1 MPVTIPDAIPNGL
14 MDIDHIHKPLLETVE
29 ILASSESTHS
39 KLAIDIL
46 AEWNKRSAQ
55 LLSLKSSLQEK
66 EHSLTEKQL
75 HFSDNPNLYIT
86 VGDTFA
92 TDRLISSVSSVSL
105 DTEGGYVL
113 LPLQDIENINPYIGE
128 ITISKTSIGRPG
140 DVSTVRN
147 INRTD
152 TEISVDIAD
161 SPSDDPQALI
171 DQNPDSW
178 YTWEEVSVPLVQ
190 PTVFLGKLKSTIF
203 SLSGVLTDV
212 VKVAKNYGFIWKGV
226 IPGQGVVEKPLFR
239 LFKEHESP
247 DSCLLEL
254 EFKFTSPVPLS
265 TVRLTPL
272 ADLNCPLPIVKNITI
287 LTDKGN
293 VSPPGLPR
301 EITPNF
307 GKFSDQQKT
316 SIAKNVLSG
325 SGIFQ
330 LKSNALATGVRITLE
345 AKPIELKLGTAHLFK
360 IRQIDTSEKTYVL
373 GLRAFTRNT
382 HSSNR
387 VSFEGADN
395 ISNTDSK
402 RRYNFLGDLF
412 KSVPSALVYSRRSK
426 VQVQKTNNTIN
437 TNFTVFTKQVVDTQ
451 SSDGTNNYRKVSGT
465 NEDNALNTELSTR
478 LNAATQNTQNSIN
491 NAANTANLLASVGG
505 KKVIAILGLAGPAG
519 ILVGAALNGDLFRK
533 NKSYKSEDLVGVD
546 VWQAFRAAIIL
557 RDISFDSRVYQET
570 AEIITEELEFKEAVR
585 AVSLSSQIEI
595 PKDWG
600 VGVWFES
607 YIKTISGEWQ
617 SIKSEGDPS
626 SFSAKTYIEFPESV
640 TKIQCRF
647 ILRRPSNKLSE
658 SPIFTGYIVK
668 GIV

>member
-29 ILASSESTHS
+29 ILANSEDVHS
-39 KLAIDIL
+39 KFATDVL

-75 HFSDNPNLYIT
+75 NFSDNPNLYLT
-86 VGDTFA
+86 VGDTFS
-92 TDRLISSVSSVSL
+92 TDRLISSTSSIST
-105 DTEGGYVL
+105 DTEGGYLL
-113 LPLQDIENINPYIGE
+113 LPLQDIENINPYIAE
-128 ITISKTSIGRPG
+128 VSISKSSVGRPG
-140 DVSTVRN
+140 DVSTIRN
-147 INRTD
+147 ITRTN
-152 TEISVDIAD
+152 TEISVDIAEN
-161 SPSDDPQALI
+161 PSDDPQALI

-190 PTVFLGKLKSTIF
+190 PTVFLGRLKSTVY

-212 VKVAKNYGFIWKGV
+212 VKASKNYGFIWKGS
-226 IPGQGVVEKPLFR
+226 IPGQGIVEKPLFR

-247 DSCLLEL
+247 DSCLLEI
-254 EFKFTSPVPLS
+254 EFKFSSPVPLS

-272 ADLNCPLPIVKNITI
+272 ADLNCPLPVVKNITI

-316 SIAKNVLSG
+316 SVAKNVLSG

-330 LKSNALATGVRITLE
+330 IKTNALATGVRITLE
-345 AKPIELKLGTAHLFK
+345 AKPIQLKLGAAHLFK

-395 ISNTDSK
+395 VTNTDTK
-402 RRYNFLGDLF
+402 RRYSFIGDLY
-412 KSVPSALVYSRRSK
+412 KLVPTVLSYSRRSSI
-426 VQVQKTNNTIN
+426 QVQRTGNTIN
-437 TNFTVFTKQVVDTQ
+437 TDFTVFTKRKLYTQ
-451 SSDGTNNYRKVSGT
+451 NEDGTKNYIQESRT
-465 NEDNALNTELSTR
+465 EENAILNRELSNR
-478 LNAATQNTQNSIN
+478 LNESANNTLQSIN
-491 NAANTANLLASVGG
+491 NAANTANTLATVGG
-505 KKVIAILGLAGPAG
+505 KKVIALLGLTGPAG
-519 ILVGAALNGDLFRK
+519 ILIGAALNGDLFRK

-546 VWQAFRAAIIL
+546 VWNAYRAAIIL
-557 RDISFDSRVYQET
+557 RDVSFDSRVYSET
-570 AEIITEELEFKEAVR
+570 AEVITEELEFSEEVR
-585 AVSLSSQIEI
+585 AVSLNSQIEI

-600 VGVWFES
+600 NGVWFES
-607 YIKTISGEWQ
+607 YIKTSSGNWEA
-617 SIKSEGDPS
+617 IKSEGDPS
-626 SFSAKTYIEFPESV
+626 GFQAKTYIQFATPV
-640 TKIQCRF
+640 KKIQCRF
-647 ILRRPSNKLSE
+647 VLRRPTNRPSE